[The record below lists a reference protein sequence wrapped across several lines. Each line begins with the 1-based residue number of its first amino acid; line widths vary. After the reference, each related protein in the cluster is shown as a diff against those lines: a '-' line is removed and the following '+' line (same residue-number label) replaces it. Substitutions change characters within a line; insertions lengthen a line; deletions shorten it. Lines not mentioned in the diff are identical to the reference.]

1 MSYWKSKLTPYDT
14 ELCMMVESLTGKPCE
29 PKNGGEDH
37 YFIVVDYSKNI
48 DPQFVSA
55 VMDAVLGRIGERL
68 IDMQDN
74 ADAQQF
80 VVKVKF
86 STDKY
91 PGIIRA
97 AQHKAP
103 DISEGSQYIARNT
116 EIVAIEVLRT
126 NVDKLVE
133 FVGNGEMEIE
143 KRLNGKAVFHF
154 LNASGGVWQ
163 HAPEFSYIVNDGPEH
178 FIVMDAKTFN
188 EKYVLR

>member
-80 VVKVKF
+80 VVKIKF

-103 DISEGSQYIARNT
+103 DISKGSHYIARNS

-163 HAPEFSYIVNDGPEH
+163 HAPEFSYIVNDGSEH

>member
-80 VVKVKF
+80 VVKIKF

-97 AQHKAP
+97 ASYTKPDWSVGDDYAP
-103 DISEGSQYIARNT
+103 RD
-116 EIVAIEVLRT
+116 EIVRAVQVLQDDADR
-126 NVDKLVE
+126 VIA
-133 FVGNGEMEIE
+133 FVGNGEFEVPE
-143 KRLNGKAVFHF
+143 KGEATFHF
-154 LNASGGVWQ
+154 VHPVSGLWAYAEQ
-163 HAPEFSYIVNDGPEH
+163 TDFIVNEGNGRVV
-178 FIVMDAKTFN
+178 VMDAEAFH